1 MSQAS
6 ASHSESIQDT
16 MMSDEV
22 ELDFSSPSED
32 AADALSRDRVTV
44 RSMQADDL
52 PALLAIDRA
61 ITHDESR
68 GEYLTHQFNEA
79 IEHAGIR
86 VSLVAEGE
94 AGQPVGF
101 MMARVDFG
109 EFGRTE
115 PEAVIDTLGVDPLYG
130 HAGVGSALMSQ
141 LLVNLRTLRVDTVR
155 TGVRWND
162 YPLLHFLQHCGFR
175 PGQHLALRKRI
186 T

>member
-1 MSQAS
+1 M
-6 ASHSESIQDT
+6 D
-16 MMSDEV
+16 DGV

-32 AADALSRDRVTV
+32 EADALSRDRVRV
-44 RSMQADDL
+44 RSLGADDL

-61 ITHDESR
+61 ITRTDRS
-68 GEYLTHQFNEA
+68 EYLTRQFNEA
-79 IEHAGIR
+79 MEQSGIR

-94 AGQPVGF
+94 GGQPVGF

-115 PEAVIDTLGVDPLYG
+115 PEAVVDTLGVDPLYG
-130 HAGVGSALMSQ
+130 HAGIGSALMSQ

-162 YPLLHFLQHCGFR
+162 YPLLHFLEACGFR
-175 PGQHLALRKRI
+175 PSQHLALRKRI
-186 T
+186 A

>member
-1 MSQAS
+1 MSQAAETQGIS
-6 ASHSESIQDT
+6 T
-16 MMSDEV
+16 SDDV

-32 AADALSRDRVTV
+32 MADALSRDLVTV
-44 RSMQADDL
+44 RSLEADDL

-61 ITHDESR
+61 ITHDEAR
-68 GEYLTHQFNEA
+68 GAYLTHMVKEA
-79 IEHAGIR
+79 TEQSGIR

-94 AGQPVGF
+94 AGQPIGF

-141 LLVNLRTLRVDTVR
+141 LLINLRTLRVDTVR

-162 YPLLHFLQHCGFR
+162 YPLLHFLEACGFR
-175 PGQHLALRKRI
+175 PSQHLALRKRLA
-186 T
+186 

>member
-1 MSQAS
+1 MSQAVEVQG
-6 ASHSESIQDT
+6 AAMD
-16 MMSDEV
+16 DAV
-22 ELDFSSPSED
+22 ELDFSAPTED
-32 AADALSRDRVTV
+32 AADALSRDRVMV
-44 RSMQADDL
+44 RSLHADDL
-52 PALLAIDRA
+52 PALIAIDDA
-61 ITHDESR
+61 ITHDDSR
-68 GEYLTHQFNEA
+68 AEYLTHQFKEA
-79 IEHAGIR
+79 VEQSGIR

-94 AGQPVGF
+94 GGQPIGF

-162 YPLLHFLQHCGFR
+162 YPLLHFLEACGFR
-175 PGQHLALRKRI
+175 PSQHLALRKRI
-186 T
+186 V

>member
-1 MSQAS
+1 MSQGMNVEDA
-6 ASHSESIQDT
+6 A
-16 MMSDEV
+16 MSDEV
-22 ELDFSSPSED
+22 ELDFSAPAGDD
-32 AADALSRDRVTV
+32 AGALSRDRVTV
-44 RSMQADDL
+44 RSLHADDL

-61 ITHDESR
+61 ITHDEAR
-68 GEYLTHQFNEA
+68 AEYLTRQFNEA
-79 IEHAGIR
+79 IDHSGIR
-86 VSLVAEGE
+86 VSLVAEGD

-162 YPLLHFLQHCGFR
+162 YPLLHFLEACGFR
-175 PGQHLALRKRI
+175 PSQHLALRKRI
-186 T
+186 A

>member
-1 MSQAS
+1 MSQGMDVEDA
-6 ASHSESIQDT
+6 A
-16 MMSDEV
+16 MSDEV
-22 ELDFSSPSED
+22 ELDFSAPAGD
-32 AADALSRDRVTV
+32 DTDALSRDRVTV
-44 RSMQADDL
+44 RSLHADDL
-52 PALLAIDRA
+52 PALLAIDQA
-61 ITHDESR
+61 ITHDEAR
-68 GEYLTHQFNEA
+68 AEYLTRQFNEA
-79 IEHAGIR
+79 IDHAGIR

-94 AGQPVGF
+94 GGEPVGF

-162 YPLLHFLQHCGFR
+162 YPLLHFLEACGFR
-175 PGQHLALRKRI
+175 PSQHLALRKRI
-186 T
+186 A

>member
-1 MSQAS
+1 MTQSAESQS
-6 ASHSESIQDT
+6 VVT
-16 MMSDEV
+16 SDEV

-32 AADALSRDRVTV
+32 AADALSRDQIMI
-44 RSMQADDL
+44 RSMRADDL

-61 ITHDESR
+61 ITHDEAR
-68 GEYLTHQFNEA
+68 AEYLTHQFNEA
-79 IEHAGIR
+79 MDHAGVR

-115 PEAVIDTLGVDPLYG
+115 PEAVMDTLGVDPLYG

-162 YPLLHFLQHCGFR
+162 YSLLHFLETCGFR
-175 PGQHLALRKRI
+175 PSQHLALRKRLA
-186 T
+186 

>member
-1 MSQAS
+1 MMSQAAEIHGAPMDDS
-6 ASHSESIQDT
+6 
-16 MMSDEV
+16 V
-22 ELDFSSPSED
+22 ELDFSAPTED

-61 ITHDESR
+61 ITHEDRS
-68 GEYLTHQFNEA
+68 EYLTRQFNEA
-79 IEHAGIR
+79 MEQSGIR
-86 VSLVAEGE
+86 ASLVAEGE
-94 AGQPVGF
+94 GGQPIGF

-115 PEAVIDTLGVDPLYG
+115 PEAVMDTLGVDPLYG

-141 LLVNLRTLRVDTVR
+141 LLVNLRTLRVDAVR

-162 YPLLHFLQHCGFR
+162 YALLHFLEACGFR
-175 PGQHLALRKRI
+175 PSQRLALRKRLA
-186 T
+186 